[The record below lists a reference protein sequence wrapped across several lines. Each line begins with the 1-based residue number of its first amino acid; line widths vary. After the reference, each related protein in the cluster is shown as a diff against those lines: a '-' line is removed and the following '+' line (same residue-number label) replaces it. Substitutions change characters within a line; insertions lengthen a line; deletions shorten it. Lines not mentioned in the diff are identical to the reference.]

1 MSAPLA
7 RLVRALRSRLRLILG
22 LGISAVFIY
31 LALPGLRLDEFLV
44 ALRGAQYWWIVP
56 GVAVY
61 FVGVWARTW
70 RWHYMLRHLRPVPM
84 GPLFRIVC
92 IGYMGNNIYPAR
104 AGEVLRSVVLKQEHG
119 ISISA
124 SLATVLIERLF
135 DGREVGADI
144 TFEKTFQGYRGIVHG
159 GLLSTVL
166 DEAMVTLLNRMGEHA
181 VTAEL
186 TVRFLAPAGI
196 GEPFRATGRIRKLEA
211 RLARTD
217 GTEVARAR
225 STCIRLG
232 PLPAGASDRS

>member
-1 MSAPLA
+1 METADFLDDGMCFACGP
-7 RLVRALRSRLRLILG
+7 RNPHGLG
-22 LGISAVFIY
+22 LRF
-31 LALPGLRLDEFLV
+31 
-44 ALRGAQYWWIVP
+44 Q
-56 GVAVY
+56 
-61 FVGVWARTW
+61 
-70 RWHYMLRHLRPVPM
+70 
-84 GPLFRIVC
+84 
-92 IGYMGNNIYPAR
+92 
-104 AGEVLRSVVLKQEHG
+104 
-119 ISISA
+119 
-124 SLATVLIERLF
+124 F
-135 DGREVGADI
+135 DGREVAADI

-196 GEPFRATGRIRKLEA
+196 GEPFRVTAGLVERRGRIRKLEA